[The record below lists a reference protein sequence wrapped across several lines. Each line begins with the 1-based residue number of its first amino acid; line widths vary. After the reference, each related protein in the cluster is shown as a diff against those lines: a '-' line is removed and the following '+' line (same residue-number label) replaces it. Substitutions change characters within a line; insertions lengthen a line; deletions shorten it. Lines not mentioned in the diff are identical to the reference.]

1 MIAHKKVNVIVD
13 RALKVNA
20 RVSEKIVGYGDGNL
34 YPQIISELI
43 YASKTA
49 SLSVERLSEAIECE
63 GFKNR
68 EFGEIKNAH
77 GDNMDDILNMLAYDV
92 ARFRGCAV
100 IVQYG
105 GDYRPKM
112 IYPVPFEY
120 VRAGLNKDYLTN
132 PVIHKYVVFNNW
144 DRQNIKS
151 TVLDKMAVTYPA
163 FDPDN
168 FANEVIEY
176 GGIENHPG
184 QLLYMNFFTTKP
196 YPLSPFHAVQSEMQ
210 AEAMNS
216 TYVERTLTRGF
227 HMCSIVSH
235 GDFTEQE
242 EQDNFVKGLKEIM
255 GAQGAG
261 SALLVRDDNL
271 MLPQSRPFI
280 KVDQLGTPI
289 DANLYKAYN
298 EPLKKDIASQAY
310 NIPIPLVDSSL
321 ISFSNASG
329 EVVKEMQKV
338 YRRSVTKLRSKLSR
352 EIARALDVPTELCE
366 IYNEL
371 EESGSVATLNTSGN
385 E

>member
-1 MIAHKKVNVIVD
+1 MIAHKKVNVVVD
-13 RALKVNA
+13 RALKINA
-20 RVSEKIVGYGDGNL
+20 KVSEKIVGYGDGNL

-151 TVLDKMAVTYPA
+151 TVLDKTAVTYPA

-235 GDFTEQE
+235 GDFAEQE

-371 EESGSVATLNTSGN
+371 EESGSVATLNTTGN

>member
-151 TVLDKMAVTYPA
+151 TVLDKMAVTYPT
-163 FDPDN
+163 FNPDN

-242 EQDNFVKGLKEIM
+242 EQDNFVNGLKEIM

-310 NIPIPLVDSSL
+310 NIPVPLVDSSL

-371 EESGSVATLNTSGN
+371 EESSSVATLNTAGN

>member
-13 RALKVNA
+13 RALKINA
-20 RVSEKIVGYGDGNL
+20 KVSEKIVGYGDGNL

-63 GFKNR
+63 GFKDR
-68 EFGEIKNAH
+68 QFGEMTNAH
-77 GDNMDDILNMLAYDV
+77 GDNMDDILNMLAYDI

-105 GDYRPKM
+105 GDYRPQM

-151 TVLDKMAVTYPA
+151 TVLDKTAVTYPA
-163 FDPDN
+163 FNPDN
-168 FANEVIEY
+168 FANEVEEY

-227 HMCSIVSH
+227 HMCSIISH
-235 GDFTEQE
+235 GEFPEQE
-242 EQDNFVKGLKEIM
+242 DQDAFVKGIKEVM

-261 SALLVRDDNL
+261 SAVLVRDENV

-280 KVDQLGTPI
+280 KVDPLGTPI
-289 DANLYKAYN
+289 DANLYKAYC

-310 NIPIPLVDSSL
+310 NIPVPLVDSSL

-338 YRRSVTKLRSKLSR
+338 YRRSVTKLRNKLSR
-352 EIARALDVPTELCE
+352 EIAKAMDLPTEICE

-371 EESGSVATLNTSGN
+371 EESGSIATINTEGN

>member
-13 RALKVNA
+13 RALKINA
-20 RVSEKIVGYGDGNL
+20 KVSEKIVGYGDGNL

-63 GFKNR
+63 GFKDR
-68 EFGEIKNAH
+68 QFGEMTNAH
-77 GDNMDDILNMLAYDV
+77 GDNMDDILNMLAYDI

-105 GDYRPKM
+105 GDYRPQM

-151 TVLDKMAVTYPA
+151 TVLDKTAVTYPA
-163 FDPDN
+163 FNPDN
-168 FANEVIEY
+168 FANEVEEY

-227 HMCSIVSH
+227 HMCSIISH
-235 GDFTEQE
+235 GEFPEQE
-242 EQDNFVKGLKEIM
+242 DQDAFVKGIKEVM

-261 SALLVRDDNL
+261 SAVLVRDENV

-280 KVDQLGTPI
+280 KVDPLGVPI
-289 DANLYKAYN
+289 DANLYKAYC

-310 NIPIPLVDSSL
+310 NIPVPLVDSSL

-352 EIARALDVPTELCE
+352 GIAKAMDLPTEICE

-371 EESGSVATLNTSGN
+371 EESGSTATINAEGN

>member
-242 EQDNFVKGLKEIM
+242 EQDNFVKGLTEIM

-371 EESGSVATLNTSGN
+371 EESGSVATLNTTGN

>member
-13 RALKVNA
+13 RALKINA
-20 RVSEKIVGYGDGNL
+20 KVSEKIVGYGDGNL

-63 GFKNR
+63 GFKDR
-68 EFGEIKNAH
+68 QFGEIKNAH

-105 GDYRPKM
+105 GDYRPQM

-151 TVLDKMAVTYPA
+151 TVLDKTAVTYPA
-163 FDPDN
+163 FNPDN
-168 FANEVIEY
+168 FANEVEEY

-227 HMCSIVSH
+227 HMCSIISH
-235 GDFTEQE
+235 GEFPEQE
-242 EQDNFVKGLKEIM
+242 DQDAFVKGIREVM

-261 SALLVRDDNL
+261 SAVLVRDENVI
-271 MLPQSRPFI
+271 LPQSRPFI
-280 KVDQLGTPI
+280 KVDPLGVPI
-289 DANLYKAYN
+289 DANLYKAYC

-310 NIPIPLVDSSL
+310 NIPVPLVDSSL

-352 EIARALDVPTELCE
+352 EIAKAMDLPTEICE

-371 EESGSVATLNTSGN
+371 EESGSTATINTEGN

>member
-13 RALKVNA
+13 RALKINA
-20 RVSEKIVGYGDGNL
+20 KVSEKIVGYGDGNL

-63 GFKNR
+63 GFKDHQ
-68 EFGEIKNAH
+68 FGEMTNAH
-77 GDNMDDILNMLAYDV
+77 GDNMDDILNMLSYDI

-105 GDYRPKM
+105 GDYRPRM

-151 TVLDKMAVTYPA
+151 TVLDKTAVTYPA
-163 FDPDN
+163 FNPDN
-168 FANEVIEY
+168 FANEVEEY

-227 HMCSIVSH
+227 HMCSIISH
-235 GDFTEQE
+235 GEFPEQE
-242 EQDNFVKGLKEIM
+242 DQDAFVKGIKEVM

-261 SALLVRDDNL
+261 SAVLVRDENV

-280 KVDQLGTPI
+280 KVDPLGVPI
-289 DANLYKAYN
+289 DANLYKAYC

-310 NIPIPLVDSSL
+310 NIPVPLVDSSL

-352 EIARALDVPTELCE
+352 EIAKAMDLPTEICE

-371 EESGSVATLNTSGN
+371 EESGSTATINAEGN

>member
-13 RALKVNA
+13 RALKINA
-20 RVSEKIVGYGDGNL
+20 KVSEKIVGYGDGNL

-63 GFKNR
+63 GFKDR
-68 EFGEIKNAH
+68 QFGEITNAH
-77 GDNMDDILNMLAYDV
+77 GDNMDDILNMLAYDI

-163 FDPDN
+163 FNPDN

-210 AEAMNS
+210 AEAVNS

-242 EQDNFVKGLKEIM
+242 EQDNFVNGLKEIM

-371 EESGSVATLNTSGN
+371 EESGSVATLNTAGN

>member
-20 RVSEKIVGYGDGNL
+20 KVSEKIVGYGDGNL

-63 GFKNR
+63 GFKDR
-68 EFGEIKNAH
+68 AFGEIKNAH

-151 TVLDKMAVTYPA
+151 TVLDKTAVTYPA
-163 FDPDN
+163 FNPDN

-242 EQDNFVKGLKEIM
+242 EQDNFVRGLTEIM

-352 EIARALDVPTELCE
+352 EIARALDVSTELCE

-371 EESGSVATLNTSGN
+371 EESGSEATLNTAGN

>member
-20 RVSEKIVGYGDGNL
+20 KVSEKIVGYGDGNL

-63 GFKNR
+63 GFKDR
-68 EFGEIKNAH
+68 TFGEIKNAH

-151 TVLDKMAVTYPA
+151 TVLDKTAVTYPA
-163 FDPDN
+163 FNPDN

-235 GDFTEQE
+235 GDFAEQE
-242 EQDNFVKGLKEIM
+242 DQDNFVKGLKEIM

-261 SALLVRDDNL
+261 SVLLVRDDNT

-371 EESGSVATLNTSGN
+371 EESGSVATLNTTGN

>member
-13 RALKVNA
+13 RALKINA
-20 RVSEKIVGYGDGNL
+20 KVSEKIVGYGDGNL

-63 GFKNR
+63 GFKDRN
-68 EFGEIKNAH
+68 FGELTNAH
-77 GDNMDDILNMLAYDV
+77 GDNMDDILNMLAYDI

-105 GDYRPKM
+105 GDYRPQM

-151 TVLDKMAVTYPA
+151 TVLDKTAVTYPA
-163 FDPDN
+163 FNPDN
-168 FANEVIEY
+168 FANEVGEY

-227 HMCSIVSH
+227 HMCSIISH
-235 GDFTEQE
+235 GEFPEQE
-242 EQDNFVKGLKEIM
+242 DQDAFVKGIKEVM

-261 SALLVRDDNL
+261 SAVLVRDENV

-280 KVDQLGTPI
+280 KVDPLGVPI
-289 DANLYKAYN
+289 DANLYKAYC

-310 NIPIPLVDSSL
+310 NIPVPLVDSSL

-352 EIARALDVPTELCE
+352 EIAKAMDLPTEICE

-371 EESGSVATLNTSGN
+371 EESGSTATINTEGN

>member
-13 RALKVNA
+13 RALKINA

-77 GDNMDDILNMLAYDV
+77 GDNMDDILNILAYDV

-151 TVLDKMAVTYPA
+151 TVLDKTAVTYPA

-242 EQDNFVKGLKEIM
+242 EQDNFVNGLKEIM

-371 EESGSVATLNTSGN
+371 EESGSVATLNTAGN

>member
-13 RALKVNA
+13 RALKINA

-132 PVIHKYVVFNNW
+132 PVIHRYVVFNNW

-151 TVLDKMAVTYPA
+151 TVLDKMAVTYPT
-163 FDPDN
+163 FNPDN

-242 EQDNFVKGLKEIM
+242 EQDNFVRGLKEIM

-371 EESGSVATLNTSGN
+371 EESGSEATLNTTGN

>member
-20 RVSEKIVGYGDGNL
+20 KVSEKIVGYGDGNL

-63 GFKNR
+63 GFKDR
-68 EFGEIKNAH
+68 TFGEIKNAH

-151 TVLDKMAVTYPA
+151 TVLDKTAVTYPA

-371 EESGSVATLNTSGN
+371 EESGSVATLNTTGN

>member
-13 RALKVNA
+13 RALKINA
-20 RVSEKIVGYGDGNL
+20 KVSEKIVGYGDGNL

-63 GFKNR
+63 GFKDR
-68 EFGEIKNAH
+68 QFGEMTNAH
-77 GDNMDDILNMLAYDV
+77 GDNMDDILNMLAYDI

-151 TVLDKMAVTYPA
+151 TVLDKTAVTYPA
-163 FDPDN
+163 FNPDN

-227 HMCSIVSH
+227 HMCSIISH
-235 GDFTEQE
+235 GEFPEQE
-242 EQDNFVKGLKEIM
+242 DQDAFVKGIKEIM

-261 SALLVRDDNL
+261 SAVLVRDENVI
-271 MLPQSRPFI
+271 LPQARPFI
-280 KVDQLGTPI
+280 KVDPLGVPI
-289 DANLYKAYN
+289 DANLYKAYC

-310 NIPIPLVDSSL
+310 NIPVPLVDSSL

-352 EIARALDVPTELCE
+352 EIAKAMDLPTEMCE

-371 EESGSVATLNTSGN
+371 EESGSTATINTEGN

>member
-20 RVSEKIVGYGDGNL
+20 KVSEKIVGYGDGNL

-63 GFKNR
+63 GFKDR
-68 EFGEIKNAH
+68 GFGEIKNAH

-105 GDYRPKM
+105 GDFRPKM

-151 TVLDKMAVTYPA
+151 TVLDKTAVTYPA

-242 EQDNFVKGLKEIM
+242 EQDNFVKGVKEIM

-338 YRRSVTKLRSKLSR
+338 YRRSVTKLRAKLSR

-371 EESGSVATLNTSGN
+371 EESGSTVTPNIAEN

>member
-13 RALKVNA
+13 RALKINA

-112 IYPVPFEY
+112 VYPVPFEY

-151 TVLDKMAVTYPA
+151 TVLDKVAVTYPA
-163 FDPDN
+163 FNPDN

-242 EQDNFVKGLKEIM
+242 EQDNFVRGLTEIM

-310 NIPIPLVDSSL
+310 NIPTPLVDSSL

-371 EESGSVATLNTSGN
+371 EESGSEATLNTAGN

>member
-151 TVLDKMAVTYPA
+151 TVLDKTAVTYPS
-163 FDPDN
+163 FNPDN

-242 EQDNFVKGLKEIM
+242 EQDNFVNGLKEIM

-338 YRRSVTKLRSKLSR
+338 YRRSVTKLRRKLSR
-352 EIARALDVPTELCE
+352 EISRALDVPTELCE

-371 EESGSVATLNTSGN
+371 EESGSVATLNTAGN

>member
-13 RALKVNA
+13 RALKINA
-20 RVSEKIVGYGDGNL
+20 KVSEKIVGYGDGNL
-34 YPQIISELI
+34 YPQIIAELI

-63 GFKNR
+63 GFKDR
-68 EFGEIKNAH
+68 SFGELTNAH

-92 ARFRGCAV
+92 ARFRGCAL

-132 PVIHKYVVFNNW
+132 PVIHKWVVFNNW

-151 TVLDKMAVTYPA
+151 TQLDKTAVTYPT
-163 FDPDN
+163 FDPEN
-168 FANEVIEY
+168 FAAEVEEY

-184 QLLYMNFFTTKP
+184 QLLYVNFFTTKP

-227 HMCSIVSH
+227 HMCSIISH

-242 EQDNFVKGLKEIM
+242 EQDAFVKGIAEVM

-261 SALLVRDDNL
+261 SAVLVRDDNAL
-271 MLPQSRPFI
+271 SQKPFI
-280 KVDQLGTPI
+280 KVDQLGVPI

-352 EIARALDVPTELCE
+352 EIARAMDVPTELCE

-371 EESGSVATLNTSGN
+371 EESTTVASLNTEGN

>member
-63 GFKNR
+63 GFKDR
-68 EFGEIKNAH
+68 TFGEIKNAH
-77 GDNMDDILNMLAYDV
+77 GDNMDDILNMLAYDI

-163 FDPDN
+163 FNPDN

-371 EESGSVATLNTSGN
+371 EESSSVATLNTTGN

>member
-13 RALKVNA
+13 RALKINA
-20 RVSEKIVGYGDGNL
+20 KVSEKIVGNGDGNL

-63 GFKNR
+63 GFKDR
-68 EFGEIKNAH
+68 QFGEMTNAH
-77 GDNMDDILNMLAYDV
+77 GDNMDDILNMLAYDI

-105 GDYRPKM
+105 GDYRPQM

-151 TVLDKMAVTYPA
+151 TVLDKTAVTYPA
-163 FDPDN
+163 FNPDN
-168 FANEVIEY
+168 FANEVEEY

-227 HMCSIVSH
+227 HMCSIISH
-235 GDFTEQE
+235 GEFPEQE
-242 EQDNFVKGLKEIM
+242 DQDAFVKGIKEVM

-261 SALLVRDDNL
+261 SAVLVRDENV

-280 KVDQLGTPI
+280 KVDPLGVPI
-289 DANLYKAYN
+289 DANLYKAYC

-310 NIPIPLVDSSL
+310 NIPVPLVDSSL

-352 EIARALDVPTELCE
+352 EIAKAMDLPTEMCE

-371 EESGSVATLNTSGN
+371 EESGSTATINTEGN

>member
-20 RVSEKIVGYGDGNL
+20 KVSEKIVGYGDGNL

-63 GFKNR
+63 GFKDR
-68 EFGEIKNAH
+68 TFGEIKNAH
-77 GDNMDDILNMLAYDV
+77 GDNMDDILNTLAYDV

-151 TVLDKMAVTYPA
+151 TVLDKTAVTYPA
-163 FDPDN
+163 FNPDN

-235 GDFTEQE
+235 GDFAEQE
-242 EQDNFVKGLKEIM
+242 DQDNFVKGLKEIM

-261 SALLVRDDNL
+261 SALLVRDDST

-310 NIPIPLVDSSL
+310 NIPVPLVDSSL

-371 EESGSVATLNTSGN
+371 EESGSVATLNTTGN

>member
-13 RALKVNA
+13 RALKINA

-163 FDPDN
+163 FNPDN
-168 FANEVIEY
+168 FAKEVIEY

-242 EQDNFVKGLKEIM
+242 EQDNFVNGLKEIM

-371 EESGSVATLNTSGN
+371 EESGSVATLNTAGN

>member
-92 ARFRGCAV
+92 ARFRGCAL

-242 EQDNFVKGLKEIM
+242 EQDNFVNGLKEIM

-371 EESGSVATLNTSGN
+371 EESGSVATLNTAGN

>member
-184 QLLYMNFFTTKP
+184 QLLYVNFFTTKP

-242 EQDNFVKGLKEIM
+242 EQDNFVNGLKEIM

-371 EESGSVATLNTSGN
+371 EESGSVATLNTAGN

>member
-13 RALKVNA
+13 RALKINA

-77 GDNMDDILNMLAYDV
+77 GDNMDDILNMLAYDI

-163 FDPDN
+163 FNPDN

-242 EQDNFVKGLKEIM
+242 EQDNFVNGLKEIM

-371 EESGSVATLNTSGN
+371 EESGSAATLNTTGN

>member
-13 RALKVNA
+13 RALKINA
-20 RVSEKIVGYGDGNL
+20 KVSEKIVGYGDGNL

-63 GFKNR
+63 GFKDR
-68 EFGEIKNAH
+68 QFGEMTNAH
-77 GDNMDDILNMLAYDV
+77 GDNMDDILNMLAYDI

-105 GDYRPKM
+105 GDYRPQM

-151 TVLDKMAVTYPA
+151 TVLDKTAVTYPA
-163 FDPDN
+163 FNPDN
-168 FANEVIEY
+168 FANEVEEY

-227 HMCSIVSH
+227 HMCSIISH
-235 GDFTEQE
+235 GEFPEQE
-242 EQDNFVKGLKEIM
+242 DQDTFVKGIKEVM

-261 SALLVRDDNL
+261 SAVLVRDENV

-280 KVDQLGTPI
+280 KVDPLGVPI
-289 DANLYKAYN
+289 DANLYKAYC

-310 NIPIPLVDSSL
+310 NIPVPLVDSSL

-352 EIARALDVPTELCE
+352 EIAKAMDLPTEICE

-371 EESGSVATLNTSGN
+371 EESGSTATINAEGK
-385 E
+385 

>member
-20 RVSEKIVGYGDGNL
+20 KVSEKIVGYGDGNL

-63 GFKNR
+63 GFKDR
-68 EFGEIKNAH
+68 TFGEIKNAH
-77 GDNMDDILNMLAYDV
+77 GDNMDDILNMLAYDI

-151 TVLDKMAVTYPA
+151 TVLDKTAVTYPA

-371 EESGSVATLNTSGN
+371 EESGSEATLNTTGN

>member
-13 RALKVNA
+13 RALKINA
-20 RVSEKIVGYGDGNL
+20 KVSEKIVGYGDGNL

-63 GFKNR
+63 GFKDR
-68 EFGEIKNAH
+68 QFGEMTNAH
-77 GDNMDDILNMLAYDV
+77 GDNMNDILNMLSYDI

-105 GDYRPKM
+105 GDYRPQM

-151 TVLDKMAVTYPA
+151 TVLDKTAVTYPA
-163 FDPDN
+163 FNPDN
-168 FANEVIEY
+168 FANEVEEY

-227 HMCSIVSH
+227 HMCSIISH
-235 GDFTEQE
+235 GEFPEQE
-242 EQDNFVKGLKEIM
+242 DQDAFVKGIKEVM

-261 SALLVRDDNL
+261 SAVLVRDENV

-280 KVDQLGTPI
+280 KVDPLGVPI
-289 DANLYKAYN
+289 DANLYKAYC

-310 NIPIPLVDSSL
+310 NIPVPLVDSSL

-352 EIARALDVPTELCE
+352 EIAKAMDLPTEICE

-371 EESGSVATLNTSGN
+371 EESGSTATINAEGN

>member
-63 GFKNR
+63 GFKDR
-68 EFGEIKNAH
+68 AFGEIKNAH

-151 TVLDKMAVTYPA
+151 TVLDKMAVTYPS
-163 FDPDN
+163 FNPDN

-242 EQDNFVKGLKEIM
+242 EQDNFVNGLKEIM

-371 EESGSVATLNTSGN
+371 EESGSVATLNTTGN

>member
-1 MIAHKKVNVIVD
+1 MIAHRKVNVIVD

-63 GFKNR
+63 GFKDRN
-68 EFGEIKNAH
+68 FGEIKNAH

-92 ARFRGCAV
+92 ARFRGCAL

-163 FDPDN
+163 FNPDN

-227 HMCSIVSH
+227 HMCSIISH
-235 GDFTEQE
+235 GEFPEQE
-242 EQDNFVKGLKEIM
+242 DQDAFVKGIKEVM

-261 SALLVRDDNL
+261 SAVLVRDENV

-280 KVDQLGTPI
+280 KVDPLGVPI
-289 DANLYKAYN
+289 DANLYKAYC

-310 NIPIPLVDSSL
+310 NIPVPLVDSSL

-352 EIARALDVPTELCE
+352 EIARAMDLPTEICE

-371 EESGSVATLNTSGN
+371 EESGPTATLNTAGN

>member
-227 HMCSIVSH
+227 HMCSIISH
-235 GDFTEQE
+235 GDFAEQE
-242 EQDNFVKGLKEIM
+242 EQDNFVKGLTEIM

-371 EESGSVATLNTSGN
+371 EESGSEATLNTAGN

>member
-20 RVSEKIVGYGDGNL
+20 KVSEKIVGYGDGNL

-63 GFKNR
+63 GFKDR
-68 EFGEIKNAH
+68 TFGEIKNAH

-151 TVLDKMAVTYPA
+151 TVLDKTAVTYPA
-163 FDPDN
+163 FNPDN

-235 GDFTEQE
+235 GDFAEQE
-242 EQDNFVKGLKEIM
+242 DQDSFVKGLKEIM

-261 SALLVRDDNL
+261 SALLVRDDST

-280 KVDQLGTPI
+280 KVDPLGTPI

-371 EESGSVATLNTSGN
+371 EESGSVATLNTTGN

>member
-13 RALKVNA
+13 RALKINA

-77 GDNMDDILNMLAYDV
+77 GDNMDDILNMLAYDI

-112 IYPVPFEY
+112 VYPVPFEY

-163 FDPDN
+163 FNPDN

-242 EQDNFVKGLKEIM
+242 EQDNFVNGLKEIM

-371 EESGSVATLNTSGN
+371 EESGSVATLNTAGN